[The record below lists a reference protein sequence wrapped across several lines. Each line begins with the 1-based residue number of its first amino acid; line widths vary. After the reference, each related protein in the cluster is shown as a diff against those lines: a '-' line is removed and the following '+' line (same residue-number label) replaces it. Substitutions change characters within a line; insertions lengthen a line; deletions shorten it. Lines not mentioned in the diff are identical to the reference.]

1 MKHWYWIR
9 FLVSSMQN
17 ASIIVKWQQFYQ
29 PKCFCLRWTT
39 PSRRDSPHEAL
50 KIMSKCQMNRTTWIQ
65 VRFTICMK
73 MFQSPNLIIK
83 PWTLSAFLLS
93 ALSSLLVALH
103 EKQTSLPASDEAF
116 NFLTAVLKSKELNA
130 LVNVHD
136 QISNRV
142 KDECFHPILSN
153 GLQISAE
160 VLDLL
165 SSRKNLS
172 PEFEEICFLLKK
184 PHFQVWWFSYLLV
197 LD

>member
-1 MKHWYWIR
+1 MSDEQNNLDTGEVCHLHENVSVSKSHCSNHEH
-9 FLVSSMQN
+9 FLH
-17 ASIIVKWQQFYQ
+17 F
-29 PKCFCLRWTT
+29 F
-39 PSRRDSPHEAL
+39 
-50 KIMSKCQMNRTTWIQ
+50 
-65 VRFTICMK
+65 
-73 MFQSPNLIIK
+73 
-83 PWTLSAFLLS
+83 LS

-153 GLQISAE
+153 GLQIAAE

-172 PEFEEICFLLKK
+172 PEFEEICCLLKK
-184 PHFQVWWFSYLLV
+184 PHFQV
-197 LD
+197 